1 MHVRSISSR
10 ILRCGLAPLIVTILP
25 AGSIF
30 PIDEYSQIIYRA
42 NGGRGTTDP
51 ADVGERRD
59 GYTMREE
66 VGEA

>member
-1 MHVRSISSR
+1 
-10 ILRCGLAPLIVTILP
+10 VTIPP

-42 NGGRGTTDP
+42 NGGRETTDP
-51 ADVGERRD
+51 ADVAERRD